1 MRMFVSKAMALS
13 LPIELTGSS
22 AVTEA
27 SKSLAP
33 GCPVFC
39 PDFISYVLEREK
51 KIEEYSKRLSSLES
65 TQRDLR
71 SSDANILGN
80 YNGLSTRLT
89 ELNTRLAANRSKAT
103 NLLQCLSKIL
113 PGIKASGDLAAL
125 LAPSEVV
132 EVPSACPTA
141 DSNGITSVGD
151 GGDGGANGG
160 DGVVAS
166 GRARTVCGPSRQSRK
181 RCRKEPTTVP
191 KRAKRLPKESD
202 VVLVSEACA
211 CPVVEENGARVDNI
225 FHQCSVCNG
234 YRDQHLLT
242 TCETCK
248 KAFHIGCLDPP
259 LTRVP
264 KRSKLFAW

>member
-1 MRMFVSKAMALS
+1 MRMFTAKAMALS

-39 PDFISYVLEREK
+39 PDFITYVLEREK
-51 KIEEYSKRLSSLES
+51 KIEEYSKKLSSLES
-65 TQRDLR
+65 IQRNLQ
-71 SSDANILGN
+71 SSDANISRN
-80 YNGLSTRLT
+80 YNGLSIRLA
-89 ELNTRLAANRSKAT
+89 ELNARLAANRSKAT
-103 NLLQCLSKIL
+103 NLLGYLSKIL
-113 PGIKASGDLAAL
+113 PGIKASGDLTAL
-125 LAPSEVV
+125 LTPPEVV
-132 EVPSACPTA
+132 EVHSTSLTA
-141 DSNGITSVGD
+141 DSSGIASVGGGGD
-151 GGDGGANGG
+151 GGDGG
-160 DGVVAS
+160 DRVVAN
-166 GRARTVCGPSRQSRK
+166 GRARTVFGPSRQSRK
-181 RCRKEPTTVP
+181 RCCKEPTTVS
-191 KRAKRLPKESD
+191 KRAKRVTKESD
-202 VVLVSEACA
+202 ALQVSETCA
-211 CPVVEENGARVDNI
+211 YPAVEENAARVETI

-259 LTRVP
+259 LHRVP